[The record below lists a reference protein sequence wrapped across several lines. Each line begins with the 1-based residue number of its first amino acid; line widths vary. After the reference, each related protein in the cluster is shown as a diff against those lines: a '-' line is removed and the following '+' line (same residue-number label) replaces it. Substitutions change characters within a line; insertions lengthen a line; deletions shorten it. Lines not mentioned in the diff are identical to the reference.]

1 MGRILRWGLLQ
12 LCQSLVN
19 GLYRQ
24 AARLWCKAK
33 NIHTKNKKLP
43 ENKTS
48 NLHSGE
54 KSLLANETN
63 LYPNKL

>member
-1 MGRILRWGLLQ
+1 MGQILRWGLLQ
-12 LCQSLVN
+12 FCQSLVN

-24 AARLWCKAK
+24 AARLWCKTK
-33 NIHTKNKKLP
+33 NIHPKKTLP

-54 KSLLANETN
+54 KSLLAN
-63 LYPNKL
+63 